1 MQKTIRVMGARIM
14 TSEVAQHSLLLQRHS
29 LSREEFDRYIAH
41 ATHRAVQALAGL
53 ILDNALDQPEV
64 SIVMKIGRRTTSIGN
79 VVIAGAATEF
89 ADGQFH
95 REHSRVRRFESAI
108 REDTHDEESIYSR

>member
-1 MQKTIRVMGARIM
+1 M
-14 TSEVAQHSLLLQRHS
+14 TSDVAQHAVVVQRHS
-29 LSREEFDRYIAH
+29 LSREEFDRYVKH
-41 ATHRAVQALAGL
+41 TTYRAVQEL
-53 ILDNALDQPEV
+53 IGHLLENTQDQPEI
-64 SIVMKIGRRTTSIGN
+64 SIVMKIGKRTTQMGN

-108 REDTHDEESIYSR
+108 REGTDDGEQSIYPRRRNR